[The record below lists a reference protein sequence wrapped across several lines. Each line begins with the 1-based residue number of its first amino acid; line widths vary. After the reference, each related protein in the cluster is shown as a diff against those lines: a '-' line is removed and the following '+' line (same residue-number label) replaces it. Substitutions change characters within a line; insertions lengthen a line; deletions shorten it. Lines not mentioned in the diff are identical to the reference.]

1 MVPEAADCTEQK
13 SPAEYPVCPYEDASG
28 IEQFASRVWP
38 IAFAVNM
45 IVPVIL
51 AMMMTSFRGWIGTGV
66 AGFTLLI
73 LGYYVCR
80 VYPRFGVNLIFGAGI
95 VAATQFYPI
104 LQFLAGTLAI
114 ELATKLGLVVQSDDW
129 IGLLLIATEVSGF
142 VVTFACGTI
151 LLVTA
156 SIVGLLIGFLLSV
169 FLSRNE
175 TFAPDS
181 SKPPTNGPPRLTSYR
196 CCDNDDSNCPVA

>member
-1 MVPEAADCTEQK
+1 MVPEAADCSEQK
-13 SPAEYPVCPYEDASG
+13 SPTEYPVCHEDDASG
-28 IEQFASRVWP
+28 IDQFASRVWP

-51 AMMMTSFRGWIGTGV
+51 AMMLTSFRGWIGIGV
-66 AGFTLLI
+66 AVFTLLI
-73 LGYYVCR
+73 LGSYVCR

-114 ELATKLGLVVQSDDW
+114 ELATKLGLVVQDDDW
-129 IGLLLIATEVSGF
+129 WLGELLIATEFSGF

-175 TFAPDS
+175 TFAPES
-181 SKPPTNGPPRLTSYR
+181 SKPPTNGPRR
-196 CCDNDDSNCPVA
+196 D